1 MKYAGLRP
9 CGVLICKP
17 QQISIYIPVYKG
29 RVFVGKKILIVD
41 DEKNIVDILRF
52 NLRKEGLPPSRPM
65 TGEQRWNW
73 RSARNRISSCWM

>member
-41 DEKNIVDILRF
+41 DEKNIVDI
-52 NLRKEGLPPSRPM
+52 
-65 TGEQRWNW
+65 
-73 RSARNRISSCWM
+73 